1 MTVPTPIQQRI
12 RILDARGVSW
22 RRIAREVGVS
32 RQTVRK
38 YAQLEDCSPKP
49 PVRAESRS
57 KLDPYKPLIDK
68 WLEADRF
75 MPRKQRHTARRV
87 YDRLVAEQGFDGS
100 YPIVQ
105 RYVKRWRQE
114 HRVPGEGYLELEWSP
129 GVMQVDFG
137 LAQAAV
143 AGNRTDV
150 HCLVVSFPHSNMR
163 YAVALPGENAEC
175 VCEGLRVAFEHIGV
189 APRVM
194 VSVRRHR
201 RGAPGRVGRDHRG
214 GRVPGGSSSI
224 TGSRS
229 GSAIPPAA
237 GRRAVW
243 RTRSGSCAAM

>member
-100 YPIVQ
+100 YPMF
-105 RYVKRWRQE
+105 
-114 HRVPGEGYLELEWSP
+114 L
-129 GVMQVDFG
+129 F
-137 LAQAAV
+137 
-143 AGNRTDV
+143 N
-150 HCLVVSFPHSNMR
+150 CL
-163 YAVALPGENAEC
+163 
-175 VCEGLRVAFEHIGV
+175 LRF
-189 APRVM
+189 
-194 VSVRRHR
+194 
-201 RGAPGRVGRDHRG
+201 
-214 GRVPGGSSSI
+214 
-224 TGSRS
+224 
-229 GSAIPPAA
+229 
-237 GRRAVW
+237 
-243 RTRSGSCAAM
+243 